1 MNFLKRKKQTE
12 QQVKT
17 EVVADLSYIE
27 TDDEALKMVADNLS
41 DKNWRDLKKMI
52 EDGGQDIT
60 KIVSLTAQ
68 GIDKYMDYVWQDI
81 IGTVNEYNSLSKF
94 REQITSDKA
103 KDIVAVKL
111 INIRQKELY
120 ERIIKKICNM

>member
-1 MNFLKRKKQTE
+1 
-12 QQVKT
+12 
-17 EVVADLSYIE
+17 
-27 TDDEALKMVADNLS
+27 
-41 DKNWRDLKKMI
+41 MI